1 MIVATAAGTTPTVK
15 NITAG
20 TRYAAAG
27 MVCIASSTG
36 RRNALEAAIE
46 RGDHA
51 ERHADGDRD
60 ERPPRASATSVST
73 VGSHSPTSPGTRAAT
88 AATVAIRHRPVRAI
102 DDERRSA
109 ATPYHGRAST

>member
-36 RRNALEAAIE
+36 RRNRSKRRSSAAITPS
-46 RGDHA
+46 GTPMA
-51 ERHADGDRD
+51 TAMST
-60 ERPPRASATSVST
+60 ATSINTSVST

-88 AATVAIRHRPVRAI
+88 AATVAIRHRPVRATTTNAI
-102 DDERRSA
+102 A